1 VSHPYSQPSA
11 PGGQPDYGRPNPAGP
26 QPGYPPTSQSSA
38 PGYPSQPGY
47 GQPAHYPQQPQQQT
61 GRRGQEPAQFAAPSA
76 PRPTISSDEM
86 AAANRTVQA
95 IREGFATKVVGQHDL
110 SRALLVTL
118 ISRGHIL
125 LESVPGLAKTLAAS
139 TLAST
144 VQATFHRIQCT
155 PDLLPSD
162 IIGTQVFDSRTAD
175 FITQLGPVHAN
186 FVLLDEINRSSAKTQ
201 SAMLEAM
208 QERQTTIGGETHRL
222 PEPFMVLATQNP
234 IEEEGT
240 YVLPQ
245 AQMDR
250 FLLKE
255 IVNYPT
261 MEEEFEV
268 LNRIETGELDSRS
281 IDAVVSPSDVE
292 NLQDMATRVYV
303 DAAIKR
309 YIVALINATR
319 HPAQYMG
326 EEVARYV
333 EYGASPRGAIAMLTT
348 ARAMALINGRGH
360 VIPEDVQA
368 LRHSIL
374 RHRLVLTFEA
384 LADRVRPEMVIDAI
398 FQAVPTP

>member
-1 VSHPYSQPSA
+1 MQQLPFQPL
-11 PGGQPDYGRPNPAGP
+11 Q
-26 QPGYPPTSQSSA
+26 
-38 PGYPSQPGY
+38 
-47 GQPAHYPQQPQQQT
+47 AHETQQAQQ
-61 GRRGQEPAQFAAPSA
+61 
-76 PRPTISSDEM
+76 IL
-86 AAANRTVQA
+86 QA
-95 IREGFATKVVGQHDL
+95 IHHSFATKVVGQQAL
-110 SRALLVTL
+110 SRALVVTL
-118 ISRGHIL
+118 LSRGHVL

-139 TLAST
+139 TLAQTIDAS
-144 VQATFHRIQCT
+144 FNRIQCT

-162 IIGTQVFDSRTAD
+162 IIGNQVFDSRTTQ

-250 FLLKE
+250 FLVKE

-268 LNRIETGELDSRS
+268 LRRIENGSLSAAQRTQ
-281 IDAVVSPSDVE
+281 AVVSIDDIVR
-292 NLQDMATRVYV
+292 LQEYVTRVYV
-303 DAAIKR
+303 DDAIKR
-309 YIVALINATR
+309 YIVAIINATR
-319 HPAQYMG
+319 HPAQYLG
-326 EEVARYV
+326 SEVAPYV
-333 EYGASPRGAIAMLTT
+333 EYGSSPRGAIALLTT
-348 ARAMALINGRGH
+348 ARAMALMAGRDH
-360 VIPEDVQA
+360 VIPDDVSA
-368 LRHSIL
+368 MRHGVL

-384 LADRVRPEMVIDAI
+384 VADRVRPEALIDAI
-398 FQAVPTP
+398 FQAIRTP